1 MKGATIGNFYGGIP
15 VTQNKETLKKAVP
28 NIVVGTPGRIKQVR
42 PWGRSA
48 RNAGSRH
55 A

>member
-1 MKGATIGNFYGGIP
+1 MKGVTIGNFYGGIP

-42 PWGRSA
+42 LGE
-48 RNAGSRH
+48 
-55 A
+55 